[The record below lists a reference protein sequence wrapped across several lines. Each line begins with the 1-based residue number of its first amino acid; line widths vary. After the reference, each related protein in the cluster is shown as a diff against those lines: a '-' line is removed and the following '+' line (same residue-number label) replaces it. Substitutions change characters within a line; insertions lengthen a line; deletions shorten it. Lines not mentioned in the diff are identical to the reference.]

1 MKINSAKIQLN
12 LIIFLMCG
20 LLYTQENSQP
30 NIVLINV
37 DDMGWKDLGFMG
49 SNYYESPNIDQLAS
63 KGVVF
68 SNGYASA
75 ANCAPSRASLMTG
88 LWTPRHGIYTVGSS
102 KRGNT
107 EDRKLVPSKNKT
119 ILSTSFKVLPQILKE
134 NGYTTC
140 HSGKWH
146 LSNDPKSFGFDVNI
160 GGSHAGYPKSYTP
173 PYQNVKIEMGKN
185 RFNYRKIHCIYRAG
199 PTAFFPVLFPLCCAF
214 AFKSN

>member
-1 MKINSAKIQLN
+1 MRINSAKIQLN

-107 EDRKLVPSKNKT
+107 EDR
-119 ILSTSFKVLPQILKE
+119 
-134 NGYTTC
+134 
-140 HSGKWH
+140 H
-146 LSNDPKSFGFDVNI
+146 
-160 GGSHAGYPKSYTP
+160 
-173 PYQNVKIEMGKN
+173 
-185 RFNYRKIHCIYRAG
+185 
-199 PTAFFPVLFPLCCAF
+199 
-214 AFKSN
+214 